1 MSFHFLC
8 DQEGTGQ
15 GRKDSREMSRWCRAL
30 GSSLSLFGASSVG
43 GQQREAQ
50 EKSRKLSVRRSLL
63 SHDDKIPEQ
72 QASLGEG
79 VTKTPLL

>member
-1 MSFHFLC
+1 M
-8 DQEGTGQ
+8 
-15 GRKDSREMSRWCRAL
+15 
-30 GSSLSLFGASSVG
+30 G

-63 SHDDKIPEQ
+63 AHDDKIPEQ

-79 VTKTPLL
+79 VTKTLCCSFVKTVLRSGSAGKINNS